1 MEGMTEDPKRVL
13 CCLWASIQS
22 TYELVKIR
30 WRIQGRHPWAPLPPL
45 FFDQNEARSAEKRF
59 LETGPSPLISGSGW
73 PTPPPPPY
81 LKVWIRHWD
90 NFVSL
95 CDIQCSMKILRVLIF
110 ANWPRSAKISS
121 CTKKKRK
128 IKRRKN

>member
-22 TYELVKIR
+22 TYELVKIQ

-45 FFDQNEARSAEKRF
+45 IFRPKW
-59 LETGPSPLISGSGW
+59 GPKCRKKVFGDRAL
-73 PTPPPPPY
+73 PPYLRVWMAPPPY

-95 CDIQCSMKILRVLIF
+95 CDIPCSMKILRVLIF
-110 ANWPRSAKISS
+110 ANWPLSAKISS
-121 CTKKKRK
+121 YTKKKRK